1 MLTKRLLVIIIL
13 TVFTFSL
20 ISCGKNTAQDS
31 DKDIS
36 NPRITIQNQDV
47 ELNYNGEI
55 LASGCYSK
63 MKLSD
68 EVQAKYPKLKPVI
81 DRFNNDWKKDFDEN
95 IPTDSL
101 TAGDLK
107 MMAEEASGIQ
117 SGELYYDIA
126 ASVPRFDEHLFI
138 VKYDL
143 SYDMGGPHGYN
154 FTYASTYNPNSG
166 EIVKLSDTVKNKAK
180 LAEIIARKIY
190 KIDPEF
196 EYSDYSNC
204 ITGQPYKSSDLDQA
218 KELFKEMISDDEI
231 TWILNDKGLNIVF
244 SEYDLAPHG
253 NGGEFDFTIPYDELE
268 KIIKPEYIMTNSQD
282 MDKIVK
288 TEELPVKRFT
298 K

>member
-1 MLTKRLLVIIIL
+1 MAK
-13 TVFTFSL
+13 
-20 ISCGKNTAQDS
+20 
-31 DKDIS
+31 
-36 NPRITIQNQDV
+36 
-47 ELNYNGEI
+47 
-55 LASGCYSK
+55 GCYPV
-63 MKLSD
+63 MQLS
-68 EVQAKYPKLKPVI
+68 EEMQSKYPKLKPVI
-81 DRFNNDWKKDFDEN
+81 DKFNIDWKEDFEEH
-95 IPTDSL
+95 IPSDFSDNSL
-101 TAGDLK
+101 SDCDIYYCI
-107 MMAEEASGIQ
+107 EASI
-117 SGELYYDIA
+117 S
-126 ASVPRFDEHLFI
+126 RFDEQLFI

-143 SYDMGGPHGYN
+143 SYDLGGPHGYY
-154 FTYASTYNPNSG
+154 FTYASVYNPNDG
-166 EIVKLSDTVKNKAK
+166 KIIKLSDIVNNKTR

-196 EYSDYSNC
+196 EYSDYLNC